1 MEKKM
6 PLEVKKRPKETSQSL
21 VRRFNRILKQSGILF
36 RARKLQFRER
46 EKSREMKKREAL
58 RREEIKKR
66 YKKLEKLGKI

>member
-1 MEKKM
+1 M
-6 PLEVKKRPKETSQSL
+6 PLEVKKRPKETSQAL